1 LPELIVV
8 VGLWGGRRE
17 KDREREERQEEE
29 EDKGREK
36 RKGIGEKKL
45 GFNF

>member
-1 LPELIVV
+1 MGVAEERKI
-8 VGLWGGRRE
+8 
-17 KDREREERQEEE
+17 REREERQEEE

-36 RKGIGEKKL
+36 RKGIAEKKL

>member
-1 LPELIVV
+1 MVEERKI
-8 VGLWGGRRE
+8 
-17 KDREREERQEEE
+17 EREEREEEE

-36 RKGIGEKKL
+36 GIGEKEL

>member
-1 LPELIVV
+1 MGVV
-8 VGLWGGRRE
+8 EER
-17 KDREREERQEEE
+17 KIEREEREEEE

-36 RKGIGEKKL
+36 REVIGEKEL

>member
-1 LPELIVV
+1 VGVV
-8 VGLWGGRRE
+8 EER
-17 KDREREERQEEE
+17 KIEREEREEEE

-36 RKGIGEKKL
+36 REGIGEKEL